1 MPILEIENLTKK
13 YNDGIKTVICTS
25 CPHLD
30 NCKKSKKCK
39 AKNVIDN
46 ISLNIDS
53 GKIIG
58 LLGPNGSG
66 KTTLLKILAG
76 LLTKTSG
83 EVHIDGKEIGIE
95 TKAIV
100 SFLPDRT
107 YFSSWMK
114 VYDILSFFSDF
125 YADFD
130 MSKATEMLGLLKIG
144 VNDRIKTMSKGT
156 KEKLNLVLVMSRN
169 ARLYLLDEPIGG
181 VDPAARDYI
190 LRTIISNYS
199 EDSSVIITTHHIA
212 DVEKILDDVIFL
224 NEGRIEL
231 NSPVE
236 DLREERG
243 KSIDEIFRE
252 TYKY

>member
-1 MPILEIENLTKK
+1 MPILEIKNLIKK
-13 YNDGIKTVICTS
+13 YHT
-25 CPHLD
+25 
-30 NCKKSKKCK
+30 
-39 AKNVIDN
+39 KNVIDN
-46 ISLNIDS
+46 ISLNVDS

-66 KTTLLKILAG
+66 KTTLIKLLAG
-76 LLTKTSG
+76 LLTATSG
-83 EVHIDGKEIGIE
+83 DILIDNKEIGIE

-100 SFLPDRT
+100 SFLPDRP
-107 YFSSWMK
+107 YFANWMK
-114 VYDILSFFSDF
+114 VHDILAFFADF
-125 YADFD
+125 YRDFS
-130 MSKATEMLGLLKIG
+130 MKKAMEMLKLLNIG

-156 KEKLNLVLVMSRN
+156 KEKLNLVLVMSRA
-169 ARLYLLDEPIGG
+169 ARLYLLDEPIAG

-224 NEGRIEL
+224 NEGKIEL
-231 NSPVE
+231 NSAVE

-243 KSIDEIFRE
+243 KSVDEIFRE
-252 TYKY
+252 TYICLGGII